1 MRDPQSACDRRAMA
15 RTSITIDLEFDEA
28 VDSPLGTAR
37 LPDGTSRT
45 FHGWL
50 ALAEAIDALAA
61 TSLSH
66 GPTAHGASRESN
78 AGDVDR
84 PTGTTEGESE

>member
-1 MRDPQSACDRRAMA
+1 MCGRGLACHVRAMA
-15 RTSITIDLEFDEA
+15 RTSITIVLDIDET
-28 VDSPLGTAR
+28 VDSPIGTAR

-61 TSLSH
+61 LT
-66 GPTAHGASRESN
+66 
-78 AGDVDR
+78 
-84 PTGTTEGESE
+84 PTGGVPARGALPVLPTQGPEVPST